1 MGRDIG
7 PKDKQSRRIGEKLFL
22 KGARDLSPKSAV
34 IKKAYPPGIHGPK
47 GYGRKIS
54 EYGKQLLAKQK
65 IKKMY
70 RMRERQFHNYFNQA
84 RKMEG
89 DASQN
94 LLILLENRFDNVV
107 YRLGLADSRDQARQL
122 VTHGH
127 FLINDKKVKI
137 PSYQVK
143 AKEKIMIKEK
153 SKNNSFF
160 DGILREISQKTIP
173 EWLSFDAKTKIGI
186 VLDRPVVKDLGL
198 GPDATLTVEFYSR

>member
-34 IKKAYPPGIHGPK
+34 VKKAYPPGIHGPK

-84 RKMEG
+84 RKKVRELG
-89 DASQN
+89 YKD
-94 LLILLENRFDNVV
+94 LLDLDVKGSEEHKQLIREIYDSPQPLIKLENKR
-107 YRLGLADSRDQARQL
+107 
-122 VTHGH
+122 
-127 FLINDKKVKI
+127 
-137 PSYQVK
+137 
-143 AKEKIMIKEK
+143 
-153 SKNNSFF
+153 
-160 DGILREISQKTIP
+160 
-173 EWLSFDAKTKIGI
+173 
-186 VLDRPVVKDLGL
+186 
-198 GPDATLTVEFYSR
+198 

>member
-1 MGRDIG
+1 
-7 PKDKQSRRIGEKLFL
+7 
-22 KGARDLSPKSAV
+22 
-34 IKKAYPPGIHGPK
+34 
-47 GYGRKIS
+47 
-54 EYGKQLLAKQK
+54 
-65 IKKMY
+65 
-70 RMRERQFHNYFNQA
+70 MRERQFHNYFNQA

-143 AKEKIMIKEK
+143 AKEKITIKEK